1 LDIKASKKIKK
12 GKLMI
17 VTKDEKYNALIL
29 RLEGRLDA
37 TTSVQLENVL
47 NNAIENKHTKILVD
61 FSGVEYL
68 SSAGMRVL
76 LSMTKRLKGI
86 GGYFKLFSI
95 HDDVMEI
102 IRLAGFEVILQIFK
116 DEISAVS

>member
-1 LDIKASKKIKK
+1 
-12 GKLMI
+12 MI

-47 NNAIENKHTKILVD
+47 NDAIESKHTKILVD

-76 LSMTKRLKGI
+76 LSMTKRLKGMN
-86 GGYFKLFSI
+86 GYFKLFAI

-102 IRLAGFEVILQIFK
+102 IHLAGFEVILQIFD
-116 DEISAVS
+116 DETSAVS

>member
-1 LDIKASKKIKK
+1 ML
-12 GKLMI
+12 
-17 VTKDEKYNALIL
+17 VTKDHKENALIL

-37 TTSVQLENVL
+37 TTSIQLENIL
-47 NNAIENKHTKILVD
+47 NSTTAEGSVKLYLD

-76 LSMTKRLKGI
+76 LSMTKRLKGMD
-86 GGYFKLFSI
+86 GCLKLFAI

-102 IRLAGFEVILQIFK
+102 IRLAGFETILEIYN
-116 DEISAVS
+116 DESHALS

>member
-1 LDIKASKKIKK
+1 
-12 GKLMI
+12 MI

-47 NNAIENKHTKILVD
+47 NNAIESKHTKILVD

-76 LSMTKRLKGI
+76 LSMTKRLKSMN
-86 GGYFKLFSI
+86 GYFKLFAI

-102 IRLAGFEVILQIFK
+102 IRLAGFEVILQIFD
-116 DEISAVS
+116 DETSAVS

>member
-1 LDIKASKKIKK
+1 
-12 GKLMI
+12 MI

-47 NNAIENKHTKILVD
+47 NNAIENKHNKILVD

-102 IRLAGFEVILQIFK
+102 IRLAGFEIILQIFN